1 MILPHQV
8 PVSGCDEWQADTEM
22 VPQ

>member
-22 VPQ
+22 VAQ